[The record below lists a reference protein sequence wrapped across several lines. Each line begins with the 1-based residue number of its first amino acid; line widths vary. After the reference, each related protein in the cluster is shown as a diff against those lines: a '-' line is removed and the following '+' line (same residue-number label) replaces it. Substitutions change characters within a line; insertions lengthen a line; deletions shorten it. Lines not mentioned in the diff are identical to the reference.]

1 MRIIIDSV
9 NNKSVMIYEFM
20 CNVWTNLC
28 TLKMWWFIFIIF
40 GEVKKKCQIPIMSQ
54 KLQHL
59 PEYKAP
65 QNYITGK
72 RVYLLNTIIFTVT
85 FLSLFYS
92 WDYLNI

>member
-1 MRIIIDSV
+1 MKKFVYIK
-9 NNKSVMIYEFM
+9 NEMIYFH
-20 CNVWTNLC
+20 N
-28 TLKMWWFIFIIF
+28 F
-40 GEVKKKCQIPIMSQ
+40 GKSGKKCQIPMIATFVY
-54 KLQHL
+54 KL

-65 QNYITGK
+65 QNYITVK